1 MPFFVKYNCLFLHI
15 PKTGGTKICNDIIK
29 AYKEEEEEEEEE
41 FIKIYHPKD
50 SFEFSHATVDMIKSL
65 MPKEYD
71 EAFKFTIVRNPYD
84 KILSEFFYRKEYGY
98 HKGFNKSKDKFNQF
112 IHYLYKNFDTIMQMP
127 HIEKSHFIEQHKFVD
142 ENVVIFKFEKFNQII
157 NFLNNKFNFKISNE
171 KINHT
176 DHEHFSIYYDPD
188 SRNKIYELYKKDFL
202 KFNYNFSCDPLKFQ

>member
-15 PKTGGTKICNDIIK
+15 PKTGGTKICNNIIRICQ
-29 AYKEEEEEEEEE
+29 EEEEKEEEE

-50 SFEFSHATVDMIKSL
+50 DVEFSHATVDVIKSL

-84 KILSEFFYRKEYGY
+84 KILSEFFYRKEYNY
-98 HKGFNKSKDKFNQF
+98 QKGFNKPKNKFNEF
-112 IHYLYKNFDTIMQMP
+112 VNYLYKNFDTIMQMP
-127 HIEKSHFIEQHKFVD
+127 HIEKSHFIEQHKFTD
-142 ENVVIFKFEKFNQII
+142 ANVTVFKFEKFNQII

-176 DHEHFSIYYDPD
+176 DHEHFSMYYDPD
-188 SRNKIYELYKKDFL
+188 SRNKIYELYKEDFL
-202 KFNYNFSCDPLKFQ
+202 TFGYNFSCDPLKFQ